1 MNDPVEPLLDRV
13 GRSSNRLRIAMAIT
27 AALCMLIAAGI
38 ATDRSL
44 FTGGWGWRV
53 GGVLGI
59 TFFGTMAVLLGYG
72 AFWRQRRHIARLRR
86 LLRDD
91 PSRIRSVRLMIARAA
106 PYASW
111 SPDDG
116 RTDTGLHVIV
126 EDTGGHSWVLPVS
139 RAESATL
146 VEGIR
151 RRCG

>member
-13 GRSSNRLRIAMAIT
+13 ERSSNRLRIAMGISG
-27 AALCMLIAAGI
+27 ALCLLVAAGI

-44 FTGGWGWRV
+44 FTDGWGWRV
-53 GGVLGI
+53 GGFLGI
-59 TFFGTMAVLLGYG
+59 TFFGAMAALLGYG

-91 PSRIRSVRLMIARAA
+91 PRQIGSVRLMVARAA

-116 RTDTGLHVIV
+116 RSNTGLHVIV
-126 EDTGGHSWVLPVS
+126 EDNGGNSWVLPVS
-139 RAESATL
+139 RAESAA
-146 VEGIR
+146 VVDGIR
-151 RRCG
+151 RRVG